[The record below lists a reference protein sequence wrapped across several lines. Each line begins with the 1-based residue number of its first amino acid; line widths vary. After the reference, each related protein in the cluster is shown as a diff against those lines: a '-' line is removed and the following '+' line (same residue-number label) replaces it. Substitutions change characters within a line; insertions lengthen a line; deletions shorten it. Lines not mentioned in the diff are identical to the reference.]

1 MGRRIV
7 EPMRRRGLAL
17 VVLAALAFPA
27 ISTSGVSTN
36 PLVGTWTRT
45 TTCAELLQAL
55 SRPGLKKL
63 ASEMVVG
70 NQFIPGVRSVAQLK
84 DPSRPCLGAV
94 PRKHSHFF
102 TKDGKFGSLDWNR
115 EEVDDGSYTVST
127 NTVTVSKEFPRVT
140 FLFRVVGNKLSL
152 VPQIPKGC
160 STFRCAWAVS
170 VAYPGKSWVR
180 ERR

>member
-1 MGRRIV
+1 
-7 EPMRRRGLAL
+7 MRRRGLAL
-17 VVLAALAFPA
+17 VVLAALAFSA
-27 ISTSGVSTN
+27 ISTSGVSTH

-152 VPQIPKGC
+152 VPQLPKGC

-180 ERR
+180 ESR